1 MDEEAALVPPVG
13 IPAAGNVAVVGGGLV
28 GALQALYLAKRKFR
42 VDLYERRADIRT
54 VEKAEGRSINLA
66 LSTRGREALREVGLE
81 DAVLKTALPMSS
93 RMIHSVSGEQSRQY
107 YGKKDQCIYS
117 VDRLNLNKLLLNNVE
132 ANPNVKLHFEHQLV
146 RADLNQKELHF
157 TTKQAAGSTSG
168 RAEDKQAKCDF
179 IFGCDGA
186 HSTVRRQ
193 MMRWGSLNYSQEYI
207 GHGYKELTMPP
218 TTDGLFA
225 MDENSLHIWP
235 RGEFMMIALPNQDRT
250 FTMTMFM
257 PNDTFNSIETD
268 EDLLAFFL
276 QHFQDSV
283 SLIGPDKLVE
293 EYFTNPVGKLMSV
306 KCTPHFMA
314 GSTVIL
320 GDAAHAVVP
329 FYGQGMNAGF
339 EDCLVFYEAL
349 QRHGDDL
356 AAASS
361 DYDHTHWR
369 DTHTIADFSMS
380 NYVEMRSKVLSRVFL
395 LRKYI
400 DNFLHALFPRTF
412 IPLYTMVAFTR
423 IPYSEVAARHRRQ
436 QRWVDRGLVL
446 LAAGAAGGVFCFL
459 FWWSGA
465 IVPLRYRI
473 LPCVA
478 KCFVREVFD
487 DIVN

>member
-1 MDEEAALVPPVG
+1 MVEEVDFVPQES
-13 IPAAGNVAVVGGGLV
+13 ILSKGNVAVVGGGLV
-28 GALQALYLAKRKFR
+28 GSLQALFLAKRKFH

-54 VEKAEGRSINLA
+54 AEKAEGRSINLA
-66 LSTRGREALREVGLE
+66 LSTRGREALRELGLE
-81 DAVLKTALPMSS
+81 DAVLQTALPMSS
-93 RMIHSVSGEQSRQY
+93 RMIHSPSGEQSRQY

-117 VDRLNLNKLLLNNVE
+117 VDRLNLNKLLLNKVE
-132 ANPNVKLHFEHQLV
+132 ANPNIRLHFEHQLV
-146 RADLNQKELHF
+146 RADLNKKELHF
-157 TTKQAAGSTSG
+157 TKQASNSPPGQ
-168 RAEDKQAKCDF
+168 AESKQAEYDF

-207 GHGYKELTMPP
+207 RHGYKELTMPP
-218 TTDGLFA
+218 TSGGKFA

-235 RGEFMMIALPNQDRT
+235 RGEFMMIALPNPDHT

-257 PNDTFNSIETD
+257 PYTTFNSIETD

-276 QHFQDSV
+276 QYFQDSV

-293 EYFTNPVGKLMSV
+293 EYFTNPVGKLMSI

-349 QRHGDDL
+349 QTHGDDL
-356 AAASS
+356 VAAAS
-361 DYDHTHWR
+361 DYDHSHWR

-380 NYVEMRSKVLSRVFL
+380 NYIEMRSKVLSRTFL

-400 DNFLHALFPRTF
+400 DNFLHALLPRTF
-412 IPLYTMVAFTR
+412 IPLYSMVAFTR
-423 IPYSEVAARHRRQ
+423 IPYHEVARRHRRQ
-436 QRWVDRGLVL
+436 QKWVDKGLLL

-473 LPCVA
+473 LPCVVT
-478 KCFVREVFD
+478 CFVRNVVDE
-487 DIVN
+487 IVD